1 VIVFGRK
8 RNRDAAFKVFP
19 SGSPKCEWKN
29 CSILIFF
36 ICFFWAT
43 CKKMFN
49 EFFWEF
55 GQIEI
60 VEPSSIF
67 QSVQMDIEFIGTRTC
82 TTQDIMDKNVTFFPT
97 SPWVLLFYQ
106 RDIFK
111 QIAVAGVNAMQKK
124 FNLKTLFFS
133 CRISLF
139 KEGVYSLI

>member
-1 VIVFGRK
+1 MIVFGRK
-8 RNRDAAFKVFP
+8 RNRDAVFKVFP
-19 SGSPKCEWKN
+19 SGTLKCEWKN
-29 CSILIFF
+29 RSILIYF

-67 QSVQMDIEFIGTRTC
+67 QSFQMDIEFIGTRTC

-111 QIAVAGVNAMQKK
+111 QIAVAGVNAIQK
-124 FNLKTLFFS
+124 
-133 CRISLF
+133 
-139 KEGVYSLI
+139 SLILRPIFFHVEFLYLKKVFIV